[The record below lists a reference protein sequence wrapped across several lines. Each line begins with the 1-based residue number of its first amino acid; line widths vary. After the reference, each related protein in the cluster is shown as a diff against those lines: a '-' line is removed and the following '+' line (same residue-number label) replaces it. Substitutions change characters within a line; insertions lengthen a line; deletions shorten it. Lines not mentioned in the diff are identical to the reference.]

1 MIPVLIAGA
10 QLRRSIAP
18 ANDLNDGGPGGAS
31 ARAGRGLS
39 PPTEEGTLRNRT
51 GWQYALAGLF
61 IASIAAVISYN
72 DGLFV
77 ARLAGNHDRQ
87 AFLYP
92 LLPDGLIVVCL
103 LALVE
108 GARMR
113 PAQRSGWATCGLVL
127 GIGMTLAMN
136 AGAGVAHSVLDAVID
151 GLVPVVFFIAVE
163 VVLWHVRRG
172 RAAAPVGVAGERSP
186 AGDLSGSPATITET
200 ARATEG
206 RPPSEWLD
214 DQIMAL
220 LSRMSVRTAAEALG
234 VSKTRVETAKRR
246 AALAAA
252 DERSRGGA
260 FPGTKGGA
268 PAAQNVPAGDVA
280 LPQPAPAGA
289 FNGQAAHG

>member
-1 MIPVLIAGA
+1 VLAAYATVLAACG
-10 QLRRSIAP
+10 
-18 ANDLNDGGPGGAS
+18 
-31 ARAGRGLS
+31 RAVTG
-39 PPTEEGTLRNRT
+39 NRA

-108 GARMR
+108 GARMVK
-113 PAQRSGWATCGLVL
+113 PERSGWASAGLVL

-136 AGAGVAHSVLDAVID
+136 AGAGIAHSVLDAVID

-172 RAAAPVGVAGERSP
+172 RGAVPAAVPVKVPLPSVREIRARQDCGQ
-186 AGDLSGSPATITET
+186 ATALK
-200 ARATEG
+200 ARAEVQLDRRG
-206 RPPSEWLD
+206 RGGPPPS
-214 DQIMAL
+214 
-220 LSRMSVRTAAEALG
+220 V
-234 VSKTRVETAKRR
+234 
-246 AALAAA
+246 
-252 DERSRGGA
+252 
-260 FPGTKGGA
+260 
-268 PAAQNVPAGDVA
+268 PAAHVPAGVVVA
-280 LPQPAPAGA
+280 PATPPAPAGTHLA
-289 FNGQAAHG
+289 ASNGATR